1 MAIHTTK
8 KRSKAGHFIDAL
20 TGENTDA
27 DPRRKGD
34 RHLVSLDPNFPLPK
48 GRPSKKMTKLII
60 ARNREIMG
68 MSVRKPNLPELIH
81 PDKVSITD
89 ALRILLG
96 VVDEKT
102 NCTMGYQ
109 IARRLIDVAN
119 AGDIEAIKE
128 ILNRIDGKV
137 AEKHE
142 MTGSLPI
149 QIIFRPVEVKADSIS
164 IEGEAKELPL
174 PTEELNAQVA

>member
-1 MAIHTTK
+1 
-8 KRSKAGHFIDAL
+8 
-20 TGENTDA
+20 
-27 DPRRKGD
+27 
-34 RHLVSLDPNFPLPK
+34 
-48 GRPSKKMTKLII
+48 
-60 ARNREIMG
+60 
-68 MSVRKPNLPELIH
+68 
-81 PDKVSITD
+81 
-89 ALRILLG
+89 
-96 VVDEKT
+96 
-102 NCTMGYQ
+102 MGYQ